1 MCTRGVWQLKTLILR
16 YCPHGGSSR
25 GMRYGEK
32 SSFDGRDEFDTDS
45 HTHTYR
51 DFIKKEAQTFA
62 KENEQIQIQV
72 QTIPGKHPLCI
83 GQYLNENEKTIDVP
97 NKSTKDILD
106 TVNFLRNQSGR
117 PVHDVKK
124 NQVRVV
130 KSVQGEWSS
139 DMEWPSEFKVTHH
152 N

>member
-1 MCTRGVWQLKTLILR
+1 MVDRVAAWGTRRSTAATNSILIL
-16 YCPHGGSSR
+16 
-25 GMRYGEK
+25 
-32 SSFDGRDEFDTDS
+32 
-45 HTHTYR
+45 THIHR

-130 KSVQGEWSS
+130 KSVQGEWSP
-139 DMEWPSEFKVTHH
+139 DMEWPSEFEVSHH
-152 N
+152 